1 MSQNV
6 NSMTR
11 NYLEK
16 KCAWLYLG
24 KKFVCLFVCVC
35 VCVCVCTVVLSF
47 IKLRSIL
54 ELSNGFSEI
63 FII

>member
-1 MSQNV
+1 MNV
-6 NSMTR
+6 TKCKLNDKKLSR
-11 NYLEK
+11 EK
-16 KCAWLYLG
+16 
-24 KKFVCLFVCVC
+24 VCLALPRQKVCVFVCVC